1 MIFSF
6 FSFFLFYPHFNMA
19 GLLLLWNLRSVC
31 YQEKNHPLL
40 PPAHPLLS
48 RLLACKSLHVCLTN
62 HRRESCS
69 GHSSSWKAFWNE
81 RFKTHLFW
89 VIPTLRETNKNQNS
103 SAVVCWNIWT
113 LFPACD
119 IIFLPDSNV
128 KNNPENPLNRCLLKT
143 QCGLY
148 VCLPLWRN
156 ALWHEM
162 CCQSAPLAWQM
173 LRGAT
178 N

>member
-6 FSFFLFYPHFNMA
+6 SFFFFLTLTRLAFCSSGIWCPSAIRRRTTLSCHQLTHSFPGSWLARAFM
-19 GLLLLWNLRSVC
+19 SVW
-31 YQEKNHPLL
+31 QTTGEKAAPGTVQAEKL
-40 PPAHPLLS
+40 
-48 RLLACKSLHVCLTN
+48 
-62 HRRESCS
+62 
-69 GHSSSWKAFWNE
+69 FWNE

-89 VIPTLRETNKNQNS
+89 VIPTLRETNKNQDS

-119 IIFLPDSNV
+119 IIFLPDFNV
-128 KNNPENPLNRCLLKT
+128 KNSPENPLNPCLLKT